1 MNILYKFKK
10 ILLLLLFVSISTIL
24 YAQIPQQL
32 NYQGAL
38 RDAKGFPIGNRAI
51 SLRLSIQDNGG
62 QNALVLYSEVRQ
74 VTTNAVGLYNLAIS
88 SPGASQISGNFSQIN
103 WAVGAKFLKVEIDT
117 DGGANFGLAGISPL
131 LSVPYALYAKYAENG
146 PAGVQGPKGADG
158 STILSG
164 AADPLPGQ
172 GNPGDY
178 YFNTTTNEFFGP
190 QNPDGTWPPGTVLLS
205 GPPGPQGPIGLTGP
219 AGADGAIGPQGPIGL
234 TGPAGPQGPIGLTG
248 PAGADGAIGPQG
260 PIGLTGPTGLTGPA
274 GADGAVGPQGPIGLT
289 GPAGPTGLTGPA
301 GADGLPGAI
310 GPQGPIGLTGP
321 AGADGAVGPQGPI
334 GLTGPAGPQGLT
346 GPAGTD
352 GAVGP
357 QGPIGLTG
365 PAGPQ
370 GLNGPAGADGAVGPQ
385 GPIGLTGPAGAD
397 GAVGPQGPI
406 GLTGPAGADGAVGPQ
421 GPIGLTGPAGPQG
434 LTGPAGA
441 DGAIGPQGPIGL
453 TGPAGADGAVGPQ
466 GPIGLTGPAGADG
479 AVGPQ
484 GPIGLTGPAGADG
497 AVGPQGPIGL
507 TGPAGPQGLTGPAG
521 TIGALTDGH
530 ILVGDAT
537 NVPQD
542 VAMSGDASIDNTGQ
556 LLINNGAVTLAKM
569 AVGAPSQVYVTD
581 NAGNPTLSSF
591 NSLGWALSGNTGTVD
606 GTHFIGTSD
615 NQPLNFRVNNLKAG
629 RISADIPASLSR
641 GETTLGVGAGAA
653 GTGLIRNT
661 LIGLRAGE
669 ALNTNSHRNTLIGA
683 LAGFQMGGASSSNVG
698 IGELAFLDFTS
709 GSFNT
714 SIGGASGVLMT
725 SGNQNVFIG
734 YGSGLSASGTANGLL
749 MIGSSAKA
757 SPNISNA
764 TALGNSAQV
773 TASNSL
779 VLGGVGPNAVNVG
792 IGTTAPTQKLHL
804 VNAHI
809 RSEQTTPPV
818 VNLLVANGLT
828 SVELAPNASDI
839 RGNII
844 LRGTTADII
853 TSSTVEFIFNSSA
866 TNPPIV
872 TITPANK
879 DASKCI
885 YYVVQ
890 TASGFILHFVGAA
903 NTVTSPEFNYMIIE

>member
-74 VTTNAVGLYNLAIS
+74 VTTNAVGLYNLAIA

-219 AGADGAIGPQGPIGL
+219 AGPIGL
-234 TGPAGPQGPIGLTG
+234 TGPAGADGAIGPQGPIGLTG

-260 PIGLTGPTGLTGPA
+260 PIGLTGPAGADGAIGPQGPIGLTGPDGPQGLTGPA

-289 GPAGPTGLTGPA
+289 GPAGADGLPGAVGPQGPIGLTGPAGADGLPGVIGPQGPIGLTGPA

-321 AGADGAVGPQGPI
+321 AG
-334 GLTGPAGPQGLT
+334 PQGLT

-352 GAVGP
+352 GA
-357 QGPIGLTG
+357 
-365 PAGPQ
+365 
-370 GLNGPAGADGAVGPQ
+370 
-385 GPIGLTGPAGAD
+385 
-397 GAVGPQGPI
+397 
-406 GLTGPAGADGAVGPQ
+406 
-421 GPIGLTGPAGPQG
+421 
-434 LTGPAGA
+434 
-441 DGAIGPQGPIGL
+441 IGPQGPIG
-453 TGPAGADGAVGPQ
+453 PAGADGLPGPAGPQ
-466 GPIGLTGPAGADG
+466 GPI
-479 AVGPQ
+479 
-484 GPIGLTGPAGADG
+484 
-497 AVGPQGPIGL
+497 
-507 TGPAGPQGLTGPAG
+507 GLTGPAG

-591 NSLGWALSGNTGTVD
+591 NSLGWALTGNTGTVD

-629 RISADIPASLSR
+629 RITADIPASLSR

-669 ALNTNSHRNTLIGA
+669 ALNTNSHRNTFIGA

-698 IGELAFLDFTS
+698 IGELAFLDFIS

-749 MIGSSAKA
+749 LIGSSAKA

>member
-1 MNILYKFKK
+1 
-10 ILLLLLFVSISTIL
+10 V
-24 YAQIPQQL
+24 
-32 NYQGAL
+32 
-38 RDAKGFPIGNRAI
+38 
-51 SLRLSIQDNGG
+51 
-62 QNALVLYSEVRQ
+62 
-74 VTTNAVGLYNLAIS
+74 
-88 SPGASQISGNFSQIN
+88 
-103 WAVGAKFLKVEIDT
+103 
-117 DGGANFGLAGISPL
+117 AGPT
-131 LSVPYALYAKYAENG
+131 G
-146 PAGVQGPKGADG
+146 PAGADGAIGSQGPIGLTGPAGLDGA
-158 STILSG
+158 I
-164 AADPLPGQ
+164 
-172 GNPGDY
+172 
-178 YFNTTTNEFFGP
+178 
-190 QNPDGTWPPGTVLLS
+190 
-205 GPPGPQGPIGLTGP
+205 GPQGPIGLTGP

-234 TGPAGPQGPIGLTG
+234 IG

-260 PIGLTGPTGLTGPA
+260 PA
-274 GADGAVGPQGPIGLT
+274 GPI
-289 GPAGPTGLTGPA
+289 
-301 GADGLPGAI
+301 
-310 GPQGPIGLTGP
+310 
-321 AGADGAVGPQGPI
+321 
-334 GLTGPAGPQGLT
+334 
-346 GPAGTD
+346 
-352 GAVGP
+352 
-357 QGPIGLTG
+357 
-365 PAGPQ
+365 
-370 GLNGPAGADGAVGPQ
+370 
-385 GPIGLTGPAGAD
+385 
-397 GAVGPQGPI
+397 
-406 GLTGPAGADGAVGPQ
+406 
-421 GPIGLTGPAGPQG
+421 G

-453 TGPAGADGAVGPQ
+453 TGPAGADGAIGPQGPIGLIGPAGLDGAIGPQ
-466 GPIGLTGPAGADG
+466 GPIGLTGPAGLDG
-479 AVGPQ
+479 A
-484 GPIGLTGPAGADG
+484 I
-497 AVGPQGPIGL
+497 GPQGPIGL
-507 TGPAGPQGLTGPAG
+507 TGPAGPIGIQGVAGPTGPAGADGAIGPQGPTGPIGLTGPAG

-542 VAMSGDASIDNTGQ
+542 VAISGDASIDNTGQ

-698 IGELAFLDFTS
+698 IGELTFLDFTS

-734 YGSGLSASGTANGLL
+734 FGSGLTASGTANGLL
-749 MIGSSAKA
+749 LIGSSAKA

-779 VLGGVGPNAVNVG
+779 VLGGAGPNAVNVG

-890 TASGFILHFVGAA
+890 TASGFILNFVGATS
-903 NTVTSPEFNYMIIE
+903 TVTSPEFNYMIIE

>member
-1 MNILYKFKK
+1 
-10 ILLLLLFVSISTIL
+10 VW
-24 YAQIPQQL
+24 AQVPQQIS
-32 NYQGAL
+32 YQSVI
-38 RDAKGFPIGNRAI
+38 RDGSNKVVASSPVGIKI
-51 SLRLSIQDNGG
+51 SLLQGSATGSAVYVETHRKS
-62 QNALVLYSEVRQ
+62 
-74 VTTNAVGLYNLAIS
+74 TNANGLVSLEIGTGTVLS
-88 SPGASQISGNFSQIN
+88 GSFASIN
-103 WAVGAKFLKVEIDT
+103 WANGPYLIKTET
-117 DGGANFGLAGISPL
+117 DPTGGTNYSIPGIAPL
-131 LSVPYALYAKYAENG
+131 NSVPYALYAANGTPGPKGDKGDTGATGPQGVAG
-146 PAGVQGPKGADG
+146 PAGA
-158 STILSG
+158 T
-164 AADPLPGQ
+164 
-172 GNPGDY
+172 
-178 YFNTTTNEFFGP
+178 
-190 QNPDGTWPPGTVLLS
+190 
-205 GPPGPQGPIGLTGP
+205 GPIGLTGP
-219 AGADGAIGPQGPIGL
+219 AGATGAQGPIGL
-234 TGPAGPQGPIGLTG
+234 TGPAGPQ
-248 PAGADGAIGPQG
+248 
-260 PIGLTGPTGLTGPA
+260 GLTGPA

-289 GPAGPTGLTGPA
+289 GPAGADGLPGAVGPQGPIGLTGPAGADGLPGAVGLQGPIGLTGPA

-321 AGADGAVGPQGPI
+321 AGPQGLTGPAGADGAVGSQGPI

-346 GPAGTD
+346 GPSGAD
-352 GAVGP
+352 GLPGAIGP
-357 QGPIGLTG
+357 QGPI
-365 PAGPQ
+365 
-370 GLNGPAGADGAVGPQ
+370 GPAGADGAVGPQ

-397 GAVGPQGPI
+397 GLP
-406 GLTGPAGADGAVGPQ
+406 
-421 GPIGLTGPAGPQG
+421 
-434 LTGPAGA
+434 
-441 DGAIGPQGPIGL
+441 
-453 TGPAGADGAVGPQ
+453 GAVGPQ

-479 AVGPQ
+479 AIGPQ
-484 GPIGLTGPAGADG
+484 GLTGPAGADG
-497 AVGPQGPIGL
+497 LPGPAGPQGPI
-507 TGPAGPQGLTGPAG
+507 GLTGPAG

-591 NSLGWALSGNTGTVD
+591 NSLGWALIGNTGTVD

-669 ALNTNSHRNTLIGA
+669 ALNTNSHRNTFIGA
-683 LAGFQMGGASSSNVG
+683 LAGLQLGAGSSNNVAVG
-698 IGELAFLDFTS
+698 DLTYQNLLFGLNNTAIGS
-709 GSFNT
+709 G
-714 SIGGASGVLMT
+714 SGVLMT
-725 SGNQNVFIG
+725 SGDQNVLIG
-734 YGSGLSASGTANGLL
+734 FGSGLTASGTGTGLL
-749 MIGSSAKA
+749 LIGSSAKA

-779 VLGGVGPNAVNVG
+779 VLGGVGPTSVNVG

-885 YYVVQ
+885 YFVVQ

>member
-1 MNILYKFKK
+1 MNTLYKFKK
-10 ILLLLLFVSISTIL
+10 ILLLLLFVSISTML
-24 YAQIPQQL
+24 VAQIPQQL

-38 RDAKGFPIGNRAI
+38 RDAKGFPIANRAI
-51 SLRLSIQDNGG
+51 SLRLSIQDNNA
-62 QNALVLYSEVRQ
+62 QNALVHYSEVRQ
-74 VTTNAVGLYNLAIS
+74 VTTNAVGLYTIAMAS
-88 SPGASQISGNFSQIN
+88 SPGATQVSGNFSQIN
-103 WAVGAKFLKVEIDT
+103 WAVGAKFLKIEIDV
-117 DGGANFGLAGISPL
+117 DGGASFSLAGISPL

-146 PAGVQGPKGADG
+146 PAGVQGPQGADG

-164 AADPLPGQ
+164 ATDPLPGQ

-205 GPPGPQGPIGLTGP
+205 GPAGPQGPIGLTGAIGPQGPIGSTGPAGADGAIGPQGPIGLIGPAGADGAIGPQGPAGPIGLTGPTGPQGLTGPAGVDGVSGPQGPAGLQGPIGLTGPAGADGAIGPQGPIGLTGP

-234 TGPAGPQGPIGLTG
+234 TGPAGPMGIQGVAGPTG

-260 PIGLTGPTGLTGPA
+260 PIGL
-274 GADGAVGPQGPIGLT
+274 I
-289 GPAGPTGLTGPA
+289 
-301 GADGLPGAI
+301 
-310 GPQGPIGLTGP
+310 
-321 AGADGAVGPQGPI
+321 
-334 GLTGPAGPQGLT
+334 
-346 GPAGTD
+346 
-352 GAVGP
+352 
-357 QGPIGLTG
+357 
-365 PAGPQ
+365 
-370 GLNGPAGADGAVGPQ
+370 
-385 GPIGLTGPAGAD
+385 
-397 GAVGPQGPI
+397 
-406 GLTGPAGADGAVGPQ
+406 
-421 GPIGLTGPAGPQG
+421 
-434 LTGPAGA
+434 GPAGA
-441 DGAIGPQGPIGL
+441 DGAIGPQGP
-453 TGPAGADGAVGPQ
+453 A
-466 GPIGLTGPAGADG
+466 GPI
-479 AVGPQ
+479 
-484 GPIGLTGPAGADG
+484 
-497 AVGPQGPIGL
+497 
-507 TGPAGPQGLTGPAG
+507 GLTGPAG

-591 NSLGWALSGNTGTVD
+591 NSLGWALTGNTGTVD

-615 NQPLNFRVNNLKAG
+615 NQPINFRVNNIKAG
-629 RISADIPASLSR
+629 RISPDIPASLSR

-683 LAGFQMGGASSSNVG
+683 LAGFQMGASSGSNVG
-698 IGELAFLDFTS
+698 IGELAFLDFLS
-709 GSFNT
+709 GAFNT

-734 YGSGLSASGTANGLL
+734 YGSGLTASGTGTGLML
-749 MIGSSAKA
+749 MGNSAKA

-764 TALGNSAQV
+764 TALGNSAIV

-779 VLGGVGPNAVNVG
+779 VLGGVGSTSVNVG
-792 IGTTAPTQKLHL
+792 IGTSAPTQKLH
-804 VNAHI
+804 VVDGHI
-809 RSEQTTPPV
+809 RSEQTIPPV
-818 VNLLVANGLT
+818 VNLVVANGLT
-828 SVELAPNASDI
+828 SVGLAPNASDI

-853 TSSTVEFIFNSSA
+853 TYSKVEFIYTYTA

-879 DASKCI
+879 DAANCI
-885 YYVVQ
+885 YFVEQ
-890 TASGFILHFVGAA
+890 TASGFILNFVGATS
-903 NTVTSPEFNYMIIE
+903 TVTSPQFNYMIIE

>member
-1 MNILYKFKK
+1 MNTLYKFKK
-10 ILLLLLFVSISTIL
+10 ILLLLLFVSISTML
-24 YAQIPQQL
+24 VAQIPQQL

-38 RDAKGFPIGNRAI
+38 RDAKGFPIANRAI
-51 SLRLSIQDNGG
+51 SLRLSIQDNNA
-62 QNALVLYSEVRQ
+62 QNALVHYSEVRQ
-74 VTTNAVGLYNLAIS
+74 VTTNAVGLYTIAMAS
-88 SPGASQISGNFSQIN
+88 SPGATQVSGNFSQIN
-103 WAVGAKFLKVEIDT
+103 WAVGAKFLKVEIDV
-117 DGGANFGLAGISPL
+117 DGGANFSLAGISPL

-146 PAGVQGPKGADG
+146 PAGVQGPQGADG

-219 AGADGAIGPQGPIGL
+219 IGPAGADGAIGPQGPIGL
-234 TGPAGPQGPIGLTG
+234 TGATGPAGPIGIQGGAGPTGPAGADGAIGSQGPIGLTG

-260 PIGLTGPTGLTGPA
+260 PIGL
-274 GADGAVGPQGPIGLT
+274 I
-289 GPAGPTGLTGPA
+289 
-301 GADGLPGAI
+301 
-310 GPQGPIGLTGP
+310 
-321 AGADGAVGPQGPI
+321 
-334 GLTGPAGPQGLT
+334 
-346 GPAGTD
+346 
-352 GAVGP
+352 
-357 QGPIGLTG
+357 
-365 PAGPQ
+365 
-370 GLNGPAGADGAVGPQ
+370 
-385 GPIGLTGPAGAD
+385 
-397 GAVGPQGPI
+397 
-406 GLTGPAGADGAVGPQ
+406 
-421 GPIGLTGPAGPQG
+421 
-434 LTGPAGA
+434 GPAGA
-441 DGAIGPQGPIGL
+441 DGAIGPQGP
-453 TGPAGADGAVGPQ
+453 A
-466 GPIGLTGPAGADG
+466 GPI
-479 AVGPQ
+479 
-484 GPIGLTGPAGADG
+484 
-497 AVGPQGPIGL
+497 
-507 TGPAGPQGLTGPAG
+507 GLTGPAG

-591 NSLGWALSGNTGTVD
+591 NSLGWALTGNTGTVD

-615 NQPLNFRVNNLKAG
+615 NQPINFRVNNIKAG
-629 RISADIPASLSR
+629 RISPDIPASLSR

-683 LAGFQMGGASSSNVG
+683 LAGFQMSFSANSNVG
-698 IGELAFLDFTS
+698 IGELAFLDFLS
-709 GSFNT
+709 GAFNT

-734 YGSGLSASGTANGLL
+734 YGSGLTASGTGTGLML
-749 MIGSSAKA
+749 MGNSAKA
-757 SPNISNA
+757 SPNLSNA
-764 TALGNSAQV
+764 TALGNSAIV

-779 VLGGVGPNAVNVG
+779 VLGGVGSTSVNVG
-792 IGTTAPTQKLHL
+792 IGTSAPTQKLH
-804 VNAHI
+804 VVDGHI
-809 RSEQTTPPV
+809 RSEQTIPPV

-828 SVELAPNASDI
+828 SVGLAPNASDI

-853 TSSTVEFIFNSSA
+853 TYSKVEFIYTYTA

-879 DASKCI
+879 DAANCI
-885 YYVVQ
+885 YFVEQ
-890 TASGFILHFVGAA
+890 TASGFILNFVGATS
-903 NTVTSPEFNYMIIE
+903 TVTSPQFNYMIIE

>member
-1 MNILYKFKK
+1 MNTLYKFKK
-10 ILLLLLFVSISTIL
+10 ILLLLLFVSISTML
-24 YAQIPQQL
+24 VAQIPQQL

-38 RDAKGFPIGNRAI
+38 RDAKGFPIANRAI
-51 SLRLSIQDNGG
+51 SLRLSIQDNNA
-62 QNALVLYSEVRQ
+62 QNALVHYSEVRQ
-74 VTTNAVGLYNLAIS
+74 VTTNAVGLYTIAIAS
-88 SPGASQISGNFSQIN
+88 SPGATQVSGNFSQIN
-103 WAVGAKFLKVEIDT
+103 WAVGAKFLKVEIDV
-117 DGGANFGLAGISPL
+117 DGGANFSLAGISPL

-146 PAGVQGPKGADG
+146 PAGVQGPQGADG

-164 AADPLPGQ
+164 ATDPLPGQ

-205 GPPGPQGPIGLTGP
+205 GPAGPQGPIGLTGAIGPQGPIGLTGPAGPIGIQGVAGPTGPAGADGAIGSQGPIGLTGPAGLDGAIGPQGPIGLTGP

-234 TGPAGPQGPIGLTG
+234 IG

-260 PIGLTGPTGLTGPA
+260 PA
-274 GADGAVGPQGPIGLT
+274 GPI
-289 GPAGPTGLTGPA
+289 
-301 GADGLPGAI
+301 
-310 GPQGPIGLTGP
+310 
-321 AGADGAVGPQGPI
+321 
-334 GLTGPAGPQGLT
+334 
-346 GPAGTD
+346 
-352 GAVGP
+352 
-357 QGPIGLTG
+357 
-365 PAGPQ
+365 
-370 GLNGPAGADGAVGPQ
+370 
-385 GPIGLTGPAGAD
+385 
-397 GAVGPQGPI
+397 
-406 GLTGPAGADGAVGPQ
+406 
-421 GPIGLTGPAGPQG
+421 G

-453 TGPAGADGAVGPQ
+453 TGPAGADGAIGPQGPIGLIGPAGLDGAIGPQ
-466 GPIGLTGPAGADG
+466 GPIGLTGPAGLDG
-479 AVGPQ
+479 A
-484 GPIGLTGPAGADG
+484 I
-497 AVGPQGPIGL
+497 GPQGPIGL
-507 TGPAGPQGLTGPAG
+507 TGPAGPIGIQGVAGPTGPAGADGAIGPQGPTGPIGLTGPAG

-542 VAMSGDASIDNTGQ
+542 VAISGDASIDNTGQ

-698 IGELAFLDFTS
+698 IGELTFLDFTS

-734 YGSGLSASGTANGLL
+734 FGSGLTASGTANGLL
-749 MIGSSAKA
+749 LIGSSAKA

-779 VLGGVGPNAVNVG
+779 VLGGAGPNAVNVG

-890 TASGFILHFVGAA
+890 TASGFILNFVGATS
-903 NTVTSPEFNYMIIE
+903 TVTSPEFNYMIIE